1 MDGDLMEVKIN
12 IPIKVYVTGKGTVT
26 PPKPEIKKE
35 K

>member
-1 MDGDLMEVKIN
+1 MDGDLMKVKAN

-26 PPKPEIKKE
+26 PPKPQPKKE